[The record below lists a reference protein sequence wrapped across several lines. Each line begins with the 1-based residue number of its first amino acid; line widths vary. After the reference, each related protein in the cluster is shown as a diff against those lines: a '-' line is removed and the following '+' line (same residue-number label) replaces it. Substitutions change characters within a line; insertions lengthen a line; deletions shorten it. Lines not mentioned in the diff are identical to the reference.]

1 MIKAVNGAN
10 NNDVNEFSAK
20 AAAIYISMFAPS
32 AFFVLPML
40 LGAAADA
47 LQLNERQLGFLGAA
61 DLAGATV
68 TAILTFFWVR
78 RLGWRLIAM
87 SAVLVLS
94 VANFASIWMDHFLPL
109 LATRFAAGL
118 GTGAAL
124 SVALTALSDADYP
137 ERGFG
142 YSVAGQVSVQVL
154 GFLVLPSVNDAWGV
168 DGIYLLLAASAL
180 SAIVVAK
187 WLPTQGKMRAVEAV
201 EFVLSPSAV
210 LGLSACALFLMNIG
224 CVWTYIERMAV
235 AEGFS
240 GGFIGMGLA
249 AAVAVGIAG
258 ALCASWLRDRYG
270 RLYPLAGAALGTVI
284 SVALLIEGMSAFIF
298 LLATAIYNFV
308 WNFAIPYQYAALSSI
323 DPSGRLIA
331 LVPGV
336 HGAGLFLGSLLA
348 ALFVTADSYLAVNV
362 LAAASALLSLALF
375 VPVCRRAQ

>member
-1 MIKAVNGAN
+1 MIKAVNGTDS
-10 NNDVNEFSAK
+10 NDVNAVSAK
-20 AAAIYISMFAPS
+20 VAAIYISMFAPG

-40 LGAAADA
+40 LGAVADA
-47 LQLNERQLGFLGAA
+47 LQLSDRQLGFLGAA

-68 TAILTFFWVR
+68 TAVLTFFWVR
-78 RLGWRLIAM
+78 RLGWRFITMAAL
-87 SAVLVLS
+87 LVLS
-94 VANFASIWMDHFLPL
+94 VANFASIWMDDFLPL

-124 SVALTALSDADYP
+124 SVALTALSDADYQ
-137 ERGFG
+137 EQGFG
-142 YSVAGQVSVQVL
+142 YAVAGQVSVQVL

-168 DGIYLLLAASAL
+168 DGMYLLLGIAAL
-180 SAIVVAK
+180 SAVGLTK
-187 WLPTQGKMRAVEAV
+187 WLPIRGKVRAVEIDR
-201 EFVLSPSAV
+201 LSFSPIAV
-210 LGLSACALFLMNIG
+210 LGLAACALFLMNIG

-235 AEGFS
+235 AEGFAAD
-240 GGFIGMGLA
+240 FIGMGLA

-270 RLYPLAGAALGTVI
+270 RLYPLAGAVLGTVI

-298 LLATAIYNFV
+298 VFAAAIYNFV

-362 LAAASALLSLALF
+362 LAIASALISLALF
-375 VPVCRRAQ
+375 VPVCRTTQ